1 MNEIIQNKK
10 GKYYVVFRMD
20 DTILGYIEDEVHDEF
35 IPAENAKNERVRL
48 TGIDGENNGY
58 YEVLFYE
65 GDINSKISKK
75 QNNLHIYTKFL

>member
-65 GDINSKISKK
+65 GDINNKISKK